1 LEIHIG
7 ALQAQTPAFIFQLC
21 KALSTCR
28 ANLESHCISFAYKTE
43 REPAQCAR
51 TNSNKAQTADAP
63 PWCAI
68 LGHVARHGFDVHL
81 GLLSSEERD
90 MIDPKML
97 DDMAKKL
104 ANSVPAGVRELQQ
117 DLEKNF
123 HATLQSTFNKL
134 DLVTREEFEVQS
146 ALLARTRAK
155 LDALQNQVEHLE
167 QQLKEDQSNSL

>member
-1 LEIHIG
+1 
-7 ALQAQTPAFIFQLC
+7 
-21 KALSTCR
+21 
-28 ANLESHCISFAYKTE
+28 
-43 REPAQCAR
+43 
-51 TNSNKAQTADAP
+51 
-63 PWCAI
+63 
-68 LGHVARHGFDVHL
+68 
-81 GLLSSEERD
+81 